1 MIKTLKVCKR
11 MSLFLRDALE
21 VFRGE
26 VHDDP
31 TFKEYRFRGNICVCV
46 CVSVCVGVC
55 VCEYI

>member
-46 CVSVCVGVC
+46 CVC
-55 VCEYI
+55 VCGCVCM